1 MGRAPALGT
10 HPRRGQPAQ
19 AGARRGGGGRTLPRN
34 VDTFTIVDI
43 SAGADRLQ
51 VQLQQGA
58 PVVQGGAQQLPGEQ
72 LQHGR
77 GGHTGVYQQDGGQE
91 KLIVWLLNRHKS
103 VSRILH
109 HSHT

>member
-1 MGRAPALGT
+1 MIVQPDAEPMDRFAAL
-10 HPRRGQPAQ
+10 
-19 AGARRGGGGRTLPRN
+19 

-91 KLIVWLLNRHKS
+91 KLIVWLLNRHK
-103 VSRILH
+103 H
-109 HSHT
+109 K